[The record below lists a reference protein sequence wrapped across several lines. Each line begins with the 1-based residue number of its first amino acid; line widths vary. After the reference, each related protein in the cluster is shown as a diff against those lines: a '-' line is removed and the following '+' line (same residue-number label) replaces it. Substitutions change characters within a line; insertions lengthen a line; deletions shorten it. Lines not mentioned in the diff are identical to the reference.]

1 MLTHEFT
8 IPTTPSRVVI
18 LGASGFLASRL
29 AAALAEA
36 AIPCR
41 AVGSGEVD
49 LSDIESIEKLKN
61 ILVPT
66 DAVVMTAALT
76 PDKGRD
82 VKTLMTNLRMAENV
96 SSALGQIKCAH
107 LVYVSSDAVYDW
119 RSSLISEQS
128 SCEPTD
134 LYAVMHTA
142 REKILSAACISAKV
156 PFAIVRPCA
165 IYGAGDTHN
174 GYGPNRFLRQALSD
188 KTIKLFGAGEEQR
201 DHVYI
206 DDVVR
211 LFKRILQHRSTGIVN
226 AVSGQAMSFHDVA
239 SQIVAVM
246 PDVKIECQPRG
257 GPVTHRHFDTTSL
270 AKAFPD
276 FSPTP
281 FKTGLASMIPSF
293 RAAIQKA

>member
-1 MLTHEFT
+1 MLTHEFMN
-8 IPTTPSRVVI
+8 PTTPSRVVI
-18 LGASGFLASRL
+18 LGASGFLASKL

-41 AVGSGEVD
+41 TIGSSEVD
-49 LSDIESIEKLKN
+49 LSDAASIGPLQN
-61 ILVPT
+61 ILKPA
-66 DAVVMTAALT
+66 DAVVMTSALT

-82 VKTLMTNLRMAENV
+82 TKTLMTNLRMAENL
-96 SSALGQIKCAH
+96 SSVPGLTKCAQ

-142 REKILSAACISAKV
+142 REKILGAAGAAAKV

-174 GYGPNRFLRQALSD
+174 GYGPNRFLRQALTD
-188 KTIKLFGAGEEQR
+188 KTIKLFGNGEEQR
-201 DHVYI
+201 DHVFI
-206 DDVVR
+206 NDVVR
-211 LFKRILQHRSTGIVN
+211 LFVRVLQHRSTGVLN

-239 SQIVAVM
+239 SQIAAAL
-246 PDVKIECQPRG
+246 PDVKIECLPRG
-257 GPVTHRHFDTTSL
+257 GPITHRHFDAASL

-281 FKTGLASMIPSF
+281 FKTGLGSMIPSF